1 MAEPKIVRI
10 PVLVNLVHRL
20 KGHGPHTQQ
29 VRGELLGGGSLIA
42 LKDANDVEHWYP
54 VAVAERI
61 DPVRAQ

>member
-1 MAEPKIVRI
+1 MADPKIVRI
-10 PVLVNLVHRL
+10 PVLVNLVSRL

-29 VRGELLGGGSLIA
+29 IRGELLGGGSLLA
-42 LKDANDVEHWYP
+42 LKDANGEEHWYP